1 MYFSKEWGA
10 KSIVL
15 FQLYVTLGV
24 EKEKIRGMT
33 ILCIDNFGVIFAIA
47 TSTKVTTARRNRSH
61 NLYYEQDQY
70 Y

>member
-15 FQLYVTLGV
+15 SQLYVTLGV
-24 EKEKIRGMT
+24 EKIRDMT
-33 ILCIDNFGVIFAIA
+33 KLCIDNFGAIFVIA
-47 TSTKVTTARRNRSH
+47 TSTKVTIARWNRAH